1 MPRNSNWSYL
11 LTTGP
16 SAPRLSVVN
25 TFAPVAR
32 SSVATAVFEQIL
44 AQILD
49 GSLDPGSVL
58 PSERAL
64 TTELGVT
71 RQVIREA
78 LQRLDQLGLVEIR
91 HGGSTRVR
99 DYRDAAG
106 LDLLPRLFRRA
117 DGSLDAEVVRS
128 VMEMRQAVGA
138 DAAALC
144 ALRLADTAGLRR
156 AVAAAAGRG
165 HELESVFWDLVVE
178 GSQNICYRLSLN
190 ALRQA
195 YAPAAALVAE
205 VLTGELGA
213 VERYEE
219 VIAAIEARDPERA
232 RAAAAVLLSIGTA
245 AITAFLE
252 GP

>member
-1 MPRNSNWSYL
+1 M
-11 LTTGP
+11 
-16 SAPRLSVVN
+16 V
-25 TFAPVAR
+25 
-32 SSVATAVFEQIL
+32 
-44 AQILD
+44 
-49 GSLDPGSVL
+49 
-58 PSERAL
+58 
-64 TTELGVT
+64 
-71 RQVIREA
+71 REA

-91 HGGSTRVR
+91 HGGGTRIL

-156 AVAAAAGRG
+156 AVAESAGRG
-165 HELESVFWDLVVE
+165 HDLESVFWDLIVD

-195 YAPAAALVAE
+195 YAPAAALVAD
-205 VLTGELGA
+205 VLADEMAA
-213 VERYEE
+213 VRRYED

-232 RAAAAVLLSIGTA
+232 RAAAGELLGVGTA

-252 GP
+252 GR

>member
-1 MPRNSNWSYL
+1 
-11 LTTGP
+11 
-16 SAPRLSVVN
+16 VN

-32 SSVATAVFEQIL
+32 SSVASAVFEQIL

-49 GSLDPGSVL
+49 GTLDPGSAL
-58 PSERAL
+58 PSERTL
-64 TTELGVT
+64 TSELGVT
-71 RQVIREA
+71 RQVVREA

-99 DYRDAAG
+99 DYHDAAG

-117 DGSLDAEVVRS
+117 DGSLDADVVRS

-144 ALRLADTAGLRR
+144 AQRLDDTSALRR
-156 AVAAAAGRG
+156 AVDEAAAEMASTGRG
-165 HELESVFWDLVVE
+165 HDLESVFWDLVVD
-178 GSQNICYRLSLN
+178 GSRNICYRLSLN

-205 VLTGELGA
+205 VLTGELNA
-213 VERYEE
+213 VQRYED

-232 RAAAAVLLSIGTA
+232 RASAAELLGIGTT

-252 GP
+252 GR

>member
-1 MPRNSNWSYL
+1 M
-11 LTTGP
+11 
-16 SAPRLSVVN
+16 N
-25 TFAPVAR
+25 TFAPVVR
-32 SSVATAVFEQIL
+32 SSVAAAVFEQIL
-44 AQILD
+44 GRILD
-49 GSLDPGSVL
+49 GSLDPGSAL

-64 TTELGVT
+64 TLELGVT
-71 RQVIREA
+71 RQVVREA

-91 HGGSTRVR
+91 HGGGTRVL

-156 AVAAAAGRG
+156 AVAEGAGRG
-165 HELESVFWDLVVE
+165 HDLESVFWDLIVD

-195 YAPAAALVAE
+195 YAPAAALVAD
-205 VLTGELGA
+205 VLADEITA
-213 VERYEE
+213 VRRYED

-232 RAAAAVLLSIGTA
+232 RAAAGELLGLGTA

-252 GP
+252 GR